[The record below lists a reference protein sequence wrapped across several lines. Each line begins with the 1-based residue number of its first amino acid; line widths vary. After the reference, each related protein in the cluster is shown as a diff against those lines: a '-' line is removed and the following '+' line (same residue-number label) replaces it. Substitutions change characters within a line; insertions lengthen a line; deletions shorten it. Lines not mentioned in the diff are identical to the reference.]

1 MSEIVSGLGDKNT
14 WKTAC
19 KVLLAGVSSW
29 ACARCLNVDAEV
41 VAWVCLFV
49 LEFIALNRLKPRNLA
64 TRKPLL
70 CVVLLFVFAFAVSLI
85 LGDHI
90 VVPAS
95 GGYSAYV
102 DESYIAPYHLRDF
115 ALFVMLLPGL
125 FALFAVPVQLLQ
137 ARRESR
143 QKGILEPCMDRLGTR
158 WVLLLSVIVFLGWIP
173 YMVIYWPGFV
183 FGDSLSSLSQA
194 MGWTALSNHHPVAYT
209 IYLKCWLKFAGILG
223 LGNTIGVGLSS
234 ICQSVL
240 MSLGFGLLAR
250 WVVVRGGVRPLA
262 GIAIALVFSMT
273 PYIATY
279 GIALWKDP
287 LFSSAVLVFSMCLA
301 DYVWSKG
308 EIAQKRSWIA
318 LLLASSLV
326 MVFFRNNG
334 VYILFGVLVLLAIFL
349 IAKSR
354 LRYAKGSGRVIG
366 CMAAVL
372 LVFGIVTGPIY
383 SFGGVVPSEASESV
397 GIPLNQMARVV
408 ALDGEMSES
417 DREYMNSIYPLEE
430 YKSTYTPCCTDNLK
444 WAPDFNNSALNE
456 GLWGH
461 WASMLARNP
470 NAYFQAW
477 ELQTYGFWAVNPGN
491 SDHLWSWNISAG
503 VPRNANAAYAD
514 RLVPYGIESNPAAL
528 DESWNEMLPMDS
540 WSVPISWLF
549 WTVLYLSICLLAA
562 GKGRWVFALIPSII
576 LVATLAIASPIYYW
590 PRYGAALQFLIPMYV
605 LVFFLLFGKKK
616 RTFR

>member
-1 MSEIVSGLGDKNT
+1 M
-14 WKTAC
+14 
-19 KVLLAGVSSW
+19 
-29 ACARCLNVDAEV
+29 
-41 VAWVCLFV
+41 
-49 LEFIALNRLKPRNLA
+49 
-64 TRKPLL
+64 
-70 CVVLLFVFAFAVSLI
+70 
-85 LGDHI
+85 
-90 VVPAS
+90 
-95 GGYSAYV
+95 
-102 DESYIAPYHLRDF
+102 
-115 ALFVMLLPGL
+115 
-125 FALFAVPVQLLQ
+125 
-137 ARRESR
+137 
-143 QKGILEPCMDRLGTR
+143 
-158 WVLLLSVIVFLGWIP
+158 
-173 YMVIYWPGFV
+173 
-183 FGDSLSSLSQA
+183 
-194 MGWTALSNHHPVAYT
+194 
-209 IYLKCWLKFAGILG
+209 
-223 LGNTIGVGLSS
+223 
-234 ICQSVL
+234 
-240 MSLGFGLLAR
+240 
-250 WVVVRGGVRPLA
+250 
-262 GIAIALVFSMT
+262 
-273 PYIATY
+273 
-279 GIALWKDP
+279 
-287 LFSSAVLVFSMCLA
+287 
-301 DYVWSKG
+301 
-308 EIAQKRSWIA
+308 
-318 LLLASSLV
+318 
-326 MVFFRNNG
+326 
-334 VYILFGVLVLLAIFL
+334 
-349 IAKSR
+349 
-354 LRYAKGSGRVIG
+354 IG

>member
-1 MSEIVSGLGDKNT
+1 MSEIVDGLSDRST
-14 WKTAC
+14 WKTVC
-19 KVLLAGVSSW
+19 KVFLAGVSSW

-41 VAWVCLFV
+41 VVWVCLFA
-49 LEFIALNRLKPRNLA
+49 LEYTALSRLRLKKLA
-64 TRKPLL
+64 AKKPLL
-70 CVVLLFVFAFAVSLI
+70 CALLLFAFAFAVSMI

-95 GGYSAYV
+95 GGYSAHT
-102 DESYIAPYHLRDF
+102 DESYIAPYHLRDL
-115 ALFVMLLPGL
+115 ALFVMILPGL
-125 FALFAVPVQLLQ
+125 FALFAAPVQLLQ
-137 ARRESR
+137 AKRESQR
-143 QKGILEPCMDRLGTR
+143 NGILEPRMDRLGAR
-158 WVLLLSVIVFLGWIP
+158 WVLLLSAIVFLGWIP
-173 YMVIYWPGFV
+173 YMVIYWPGFI

-194 MGWTALSNHHPVAYT
+194 MGWTALSNHFPVVYT

-223 LGNTIGVGLSS
+223 LGNTIGVGMSS

-250 WVVVRGGVRPLA
+250 WVVVRGGVRPVA
-262 GIAIALVFSMT
+262 GIAIALVFSLT

-301 DYVWSKG
+301 DYAWSRG
-308 EIAQKRSWIA
+308 EIAQRKSWIT
-318 LLLASSLV
+318 LLLISSLV

-334 VYILFGVLVLLAIFL
+334 VYILFGALVLLAIFL
-349 IAKSR
+349 IAKPR

-372 LVFGIVTGPIY
+372 LVFGIVTGPVY
-383 SFGGVVPSEASESV
+383 SFGGVTPSEASESV

-417 DREYMNSIYPLEE
+417 DREYMNSIYPLGE

-444 WAPDFNNSALNE
+444 WALGFNNSALNE

-461 WASMLARNP
+461 WASMLVRNP
-470 NAYFQAW
+470 NVYFQAW
-477 ELQTYGFWAVNPGN
+477 ELQTYGFWAVNPDN
-491 SDHLWSWNISAG
+491 SDHLWSWNVSAG
-503 VPRNANAAYAD
+503 VPRNANAAYVD
-514 RLVPYGIESNPAAL
+514 RLVPYGIESNPAAIN
-528 DESWNEMLPMDS
+528 ESWNSMLPMDS

-549 WTVLYLSICLLAA
+549 WAVLYLSICLLAA
-562 GKGRWVFALIPSII
+562 DKGRWVFALVPSVI
-576 LVATLAIASPIYYW
+576 LVATLVIASPIYYW
-590 PRYGAALQFLIPMYV
+590 PRYGAALQFLIPVYV
-605 LVFFLLFGKKK
+605 LMFFLLFGKKK
-616 RTFR
+616 SASR

>member
-1 MSEIVSGLGDKNT
+1 M
-14 WKTAC
+14 
-19 KVLLAGVSSW
+19 LLAGVSSW

-41 VAWVCLFV
+41 VVWVCLFA
-49 LEFIALNRLKPRNLA
+49 LEYIALSRLRLKKLA
-64 TRKPLL
+64 AKKPLL
-70 CVVLLFVFAFAVSLI
+70 CALLLFTFAFAVSLI

-95 GGYSAYV
+95 GGYSAHV
-102 DESYIAPYHLRDF
+102 DGSYIAPYHLRDF

-143 QKGILEPCMDRLGTR
+143 QKGILEPCMDRLGAR

-173 YMVIYWPGFV
+173 YMVIYWPGFI

-194 MGWTALSNHHPVAYT
+194 MGWTVLSNHHPVAYT
-209 IYLKCWLKFAGILG
+209 IYLKCWLKFAGVLG
-223 LGNTIGVGLSS
+223 LDSTVGVGLSS
-234 ICQSVL
+234 IFQSVL
-240 MSLGFGLLAR
+240 MSLSFGLLAR
-250 WVVVRGGVRPLA
+250 WVVVRGGIRPVA

-287 LFSSAVLVFSMCLA
+287 LFSSAVVVLSMCLA

-308 EIAQKRSWIA
+308 EIAEKRSWIA

-334 VYILFGVLVLLAIFL
+334 VYILLGALALLVIFL

-354 LRYAKGSGRVIG
+354 LRYAKGSCRVIG
-366 CMAAVL
+366 CIAAVL
-372 LVFGIVTGPIY
+372 LVFGIVTGPVY
-383 SFGGVVPSEASESV
+383 SFGGVASSEASESV

-408 ALDGEMSES
+408 AIDGEMPES

-430 YKSTYTPCCTDNLK
+430 YKLTYTPCCTDNLK
-444 WAPDFNNSALNE
+444 WAPDFNNSALSE

-461 WASMLARNP
+461 WASMLIRNP

-491 SDHLWSWNISAG
+491 SDRLWSGNISAG
-503 VPRNANAAYAD
+503 APQNASAAYVD
-514 RLVPYGIESNPAAL
+514 QLVSYGIEPNPAAL

-540 WSVPISWLF
+540 WSIPISWLF
-549 WTVLYLSICLLAA
+549 WAVLYLSIWLLAA

-590 PRYGAALQFLIPMYV
+590 PRYGVALQFLIPMYA
-605 LVFFLLFGKKK
+605 LIFFLLLGKKK
-616 RTFR
+616 SASR

>member
-1 MSEIVSGLGDKNT
+1 M
-14 WKTAC
+14 
-19 KVLLAGVSSW
+19 
-29 ACARCLNVDAEV
+29 
-41 VAWVCLFV
+41 
-49 LEFIALNRLKPRNLA
+49 
-64 TRKPLL
+64 
-70 CVVLLFVFAFAVSLI
+70 
-85 LGDHI
+85 
-90 VVPAS
+90 
-95 GGYSAYV
+95 GGYNAHV
-102 DESYIAPYHLRDF
+102 DESYITPYHLRDL

-125 FALFAVPVQLLQ
+125 FALFAAPVQFLQ
-137 ARRESR
+137 ARRESQR
-143 QKGILEPCMDRLGTR
+143 NGILEPCMDRLGAR

-173 YMVIYWPGFV
+173 YMVIYWLGFV

-194 MGWTALSNHHPVAYT
+194 MGWTALNNHHPVAYT

-223 LGNTIGVGLSS
+223 LGNTVGVGMSS

-250 WVVVRGGVRPLA
+250 WVVVRGGVRPVA

-308 EIAQKRSWIA
+308 EIAQKKSWIT
-318 LLLASSLV
+318 LLLISSLV

-334 VYILFGVLVLLAIFL
+334 IYILLGTLVLLAIFL
-349 IAKSR
+349 IVKSR
-354 LRYAKGSGRVIG
+354 LRHAKGSGRVIG

-372 LVFGIVTGPIY
+372 LVFGIVTGPVY
-383 SFGGVVPSEASESV
+383 SFGGVASSEASESV

-444 WAPDFNNSALNE
+444 WAPGFNNSALNE

-461 WASMLARNP
+461 WASMLVKNP
-470 NAYFQAW
+470 NVYFQAW
-477 ELQTYGFWAVNPGN
+477 ELQTYGFWAVNPGK
-491 SDHLWSWNISAG
+491 SDLWTWNISSG
-503 VPRNANAAYAD
+503 VPQNANATYVD
-514 RLVPYGIESNPAAL
+514 QLVSYGIESNPAAL
-528 DESWNEMLPMDS
+528 NESWNSMFPIDS
-540 WSVPISWLF
+540 WSIPISWLF
-549 WTVLYLSICLLAA
+549 WAVLYLFICLLAA
-562 GKGRWVFALIPSII
+562 GRGGWAFALIPSII
-576 LVATLAIASPIYYW
+576 LVATLVIASPIYYW
-590 PRYGAALQFLIPMYV
+590 VRYGAALQFLIPMYA
-605 LVFFLLFGKKK
+605 LMFFLLFGKKK
-616 RTFR
+616 SASR

>member
-1 MSEIVSGLGDKNT
+1 MTRQGSFNVLVS
-14 WKTAC
+14 
-19 KVLLAGVSSW
+19 
-29 ACARCLNVDAEV
+29 
-41 VAWVCLFV
+41 
-49 LEFIALNRLKPRNLA
+49 
-64 TRKPLL
+64 
-70 CVVLLFVFAFAVSLI
+70 
-85 LGDHI
+85 
-90 VVPAS
+90 
-95 GGYSAYV
+95 
-102 DESYIAPYHLRDF
+102 
-115 ALFVMLLPGL
+115 
-125 FALFAVPVQLLQ
+125 FALFAAPVQLLQ
-137 ARRESR
+137 ARRDFQR
-143 QKGILEPCMDRLGTR
+143 NGVLEPCMGRLGVR
-158 WVLLLSVIVFLGWIP
+158 WVLLLSAIVFLGWIP
-173 YMVIYWPGFV
+173 YMVIYWPGFI

-209 IYLKCWLKFAGILG
+209 IYLKCWLKFAGVLG
-223 LGNTIGVGLSS
+223 LDSTVGVGLSS
-234 ICQSVL
+234 MFQSVL

-250 WVVVRGGVRPLA
+250 WAVVRGGIRPVA
-262 GIAIALVFSMT
+262 GIVIALVFSMT

-287 LFSSAVLVFSMCLA
+287 LFSSAVVVFSICLA
-301 DYVWSKG
+301 DHVWSKG
-308 EIAQKRSWIA
+308 EIAQNRSWIA

-334 VYILFGVLVLLAIFL
+334 VYILFGALVLLTIFL
-349 IAKSR
+349 IVKSR
-354 LRYAKGSGRVIG
+354 LRYAKGSCRVIG
-366 CMAAVL
+366 CMAAIL

-408 ALDGEMSES
+408 ALDGDMSES

-444 WAPDFNNSALNE
+444 WAPGFNNSALNE
-456 GLWGH
+456 GLWRH
-461 WASMLARNP
+461 WASMLVRNP

-491 SDHLWSWNISAG
+491 SDHLWSWNINGG
-503 VPRNANAAYAD
+503 VPRNANAAYVD
-514 RLVPYGIESNPAAL
+514 QLVPYGIESNPAAL

-590 PRYGAALQFLIPMYV
+590 PRYGAALQFLIPMYA

-616 RTFR
+616 RTLR

>member
-95 GGYSAYV
+95 GGYSAHV

-262 GIAIALVFSMT
+262 GIAIA
-273 PYIATY
+273 
-279 GIALWKDP
+279 
-287 LFSSAVLVFSMCLA
+287 LVFSMCLA

>member
-1 MSEIVSGLGDKNT
+1 MPEIVSGLGDKNT

-29 ACARCLNVDAEV
+29 ACARCLNVGAEV
-41 VAWVCLFV
+41 VVWICLFS
-49 LEFIALNRLKPRNLA
+49 LEFIALSRLKPRNLA

-70 CVVLLFVFAFAVSLI
+70 CVVFLFTFAFAVSLI

-95 GGYSAYV
+95 GGYSAHV
-102 DESYIAPYHLRDF
+102 DESYIAPYRLRDF

-125 FALFAVPVQLLQ
+125 FALFATPVQFLQ
-137 ARRESR
+137 ARRESQR
-143 QKGILEPCMDRLGTR
+143 NGILEPRMDRLGAR
-158 WVLLLSVIVFLGWIP
+158 WVLLLSAIVFLGWIP
-173 YMVIYWPGFV
+173 YMVIYWPGFI
-183 FGDSLSSLSQA
+183 FSDSLSSLRQA
-194 MGWTALSNHHPVAYT
+194 MGWTALSNHFPVVYT

-223 LGNTIGVGLSS
+223 LGNTIGVGMSS

-240 MSLGFGLLAR
+240 MSLGFGLLTR
-250 WVVVRGGVRPLA
+250 WVVVRGGVRPVA
-262 GIAIALVFSMT
+262 GIAIALVFSLT

-287 LFSSAVLVFSMCLA
+287 LFSSAVVVFSMCLA

-308 EIAQKRSWIA
+308 EIAKKKSWIT
-318 LLLASSLV
+318 LLLISSLV

-334 VYILFGVLVLLAIFL
+334 VYILLGTLVLLVISL
-349 IAKSR
+349 IVRSR
-354 LRYAKGSGRVIG
+354 LRHVKGSGRVIG

-408 ALDGEMSES
+408 ALDGEMSEP

-444 WAPDFNNSALNE
+444 WAPGFNDSALSE

-461 WASMLARNP
+461 WASMLIRNP

-491 SDHLWSWNISAG
+491 SDCLWSRNISSG
-503 VPRNANAAYAD
+503 VPRNDSAAYVD
-514 RLVPYGIESNPAAL
+514 QLVPYGIESNPAAL
-528 DESWNEMLPMDS
+528 DESWDEMLPMDS

-549 WTVLYLSICLLAA
+549 WVVLYLSICLLAA
-562 GKGRWVFALIPSII
+562 GRGGWVFALIPSIL
-576 LVATLAIASPIYYW
+576 LVATLVIASPIYYW
-590 PRYGAALQFLIPMYV
+590 PRYGVALQFLIPMYA
-605 LVFFLLFGKKK
+605 LMFFLLLGKKK
-616 RTFR
+616 SASR

>member
-70 CVVLLFVFAFAVSLI
+70 CAVLLFVFAFAVSLI

-95 GGYSAYV
+95 GGYSAHV

-173 YMVIYWPGFV
+173 YMVIYWPGFI

-194 MGWTALSNHHPVAYT
+194 MGWTALSNHFPVIYT

-223 LGNTIGVGLSS
+223 LGNTIGVGMSS

-250 WVVVRGGVRPLA
+250 WVVVRGGVRPVA
-262 GIAIALVFSMT
+262 GIAIALVFSLT

-301 DYVWSKG
+301 DYAWSRG
-308 EIAQKRSWIA
+308 EIAQRKSWIT
-318 LLLASSLV
+318 LLLISSLV

-334 VYILFGVLVLLAIFL
+334 VYILLGTLALLAISL
-349 IAKSR
+349 IVKSR
-354 LRYAKGSGRVIG
+354 LRHAKGFGRVIG

-444 WAPDFNNSALNE
+444 WAPNFNNSALSE

-461 WASMLARNP
+461 WASMLVRNP

-491 SDHLWSWNISAG
+491 SDRLWSGNISSG
-503 VPRNANAAYAD
+503 VPRNASAAYVD
-514 RLVPYGIESNPAAL
+514 QLVPYGIEPNPAAL
-528 DESWNEMLPMDS
+528 DESWNSMLPIDS
-540 WSVPISWLF
+540 WSIPVSWLF
-549 WTVLYLSICLLAA
+549 WAVLYLSICLFAED
-562 GKGRWVFALIPSII
+562 KGRWVFALIPSII
-576 LVATLAIASPIYYW
+576 LVATLVIASPIYYW
-590 PRYGAALQFLIPMYV
+590 SRYGAALQFLIPMYA
-605 LVFFLLFGKKK
+605 LIFFLLFGKKK
-616 RTFR
+616 SASR

>member
-95 GGYSAYV
+95 GGYSAHV
-102 DESYIAPYHLRDF
+102 DESYIAPTTCDF

-173 YMVIYWPGFV
+173 YMAIYWPGFI

-194 MGWTALSNHHPVAYT
+194 MGWTALSNHFPVVYT

-223 LGNTIGVGLSS
+223 LGNTIGVGMSS

-250 WVVVRGGVRPLA
+250 WVVVRGGVRPVA
-262 GIAIALVFSMT
+262 GIAIALVFSLT

-301 DYVWSKG
+301 DYAWSRG
-308 EIAQKRSWIA
+308 EIAQRKSWIT
-318 LLLASSLV
+318 LLLISSLV

-334 VYILFGVLVLLAIFL
+334 VYILLGTLTLLAISL
-349 IAKSR
+349 IVKSR
-354 LRYAKGSGRVIG
+354 LRHAKGSGRVIG

-444 WAPDFNNSALNE
+444 WAPNFNNSALSE

-461 WASMLARNP
+461 WVSMLIRNP

-491 SDHLWSWNISAG
+491 SDRLWSGNISSG
-503 VPRNANAAYAD
+503 VPRNVSAAYVD
-514 RLVPYGIESNPAAL
+514 QLVPYGIEPNPAAL
-528 DESWNEMLPMDS
+528 DESWNSMLPIDS
-540 WSVPISWLF
+540 WSIPVSWLF
-549 WTVLYLSICLLAA
+549 WAVLYLSICLFAED
-562 GKGRWVFALIPSII
+562 KGRWVFALIPSII
-576 LVATLAIASPIYYW
+576 LVATLVIASPIYYW
-590 PRYGAALQFLIPMYV
+590 SRYGAALQFLIPMYA
-605 LVFFLLFGKKK
+605 LIFFLLFGKKK
-616 RTFR
+616 SASR

>member
-95 GGYSAYV
+95 GGYSAHV

-173 YMVIYWPGFV
+173 YMAIYWPGFV

-194 MGWTALSNHHPVAYT
+194 MGWTALSNHFPVVYT

-223 LGNTIGVGLSS
+223 LGNTIGVGISS

-250 WVVVRGGVRPLA
+250 WVVVRGGVRPCC
-262 GIAIALVFSMT
+262 GIAIALVFSLT

-301 DYVWSKG
+301 DYAWSRG
-308 EIAQKRSWIA
+308 EIAQRKSWIT
-318 LLLASSLV
+318 LLLISSLV

-334 VYILFGVLVLLAIFL
+334 VYILLGTLTLLAISL
-349 IAKSR
+349 IVKSR
-354 LRYAKGSGRVIG
+354 LRHAKGSGRVIG

-444 WAPDFNNSALNE
+444 WAPNFNNSALSE

-461 WASMLARNP
+461 WVSMLIRNP

-491 SDHLWSWNISAG
+491 SDRLWSGNISSG
-503 VPRNANAAYAD
+503 VPRNASAAYVD
-514 RLVPYGIESNPAAL
+514 QLVPYGIEPNPAAL
-528 DESWNEMLPMDS
+528 DESWNSMLPIDS
-540 WSVPISWLF
+540 WSIPVSWLF
-549 WTVLYLSICLLAA
+549 WAVLYLSICLFAED
-562 GKGRWVFALIPSII
+562 KGRWVFALIPSII
-576 LVATLAIASPIYYW
+576 LVATLVIASPIYYW
-590 PRYGAALQFLIPMYV
+590 SRYGAALQFLIPMYA
-605 LVFFLLFGKKK
+605 LIFFLLFGKKK
-616 RTFR
+616 SASR

>member
-1 MSEIVSGLGDKNT
+1 MSEIVDGLSDKST
-14 WKTAC
+14 WMTVC

-29 ACARCLNVDAEV
+29 ACARCLNADAEV
-41 VAWVCLFV
+41 VAWICLFA
-49 LEFIALNRLKPRNLA
+49 LEFIALNRLKPKNLA
-64 TRKPLL
+64 VRKPLL
-70 CVVLLFVFAFAVSLI
+70 RVVFLFTLAFAVSLI

-95 GGYSAYV
+95 GGYNAHV
-102 DESYIAPYHLRDF
+102 DESYIAPYHLRDL
-115 ALFVMLLPGL
+115 ALFAMLLPGL
-125 FALFAVPVQLLQ
+125 FALFAAPVQLLQ
-137 ARRESR
+137 AKRESQR
-143 QKGILEPCMDRLGTR
+143 NGILEPCMDCLGVR
-158 WVLLLSVIVFLGWIP
+158 WVLLLSAIVFLGWVP

-209 IYLKCWLKFAGILG
+209 IYLKCWLKFASVLG
-223 LGNTIGVGLSS
+223 LDSTVGVGLSS
-234 ICQSVL
+234 IFQSVL

-250 WVVVRGGVRPLA
+250 WVVVRGGIRPVV

-287 LFSSAVLVFSMCLA
+287 LFSSAVVIFSICLA

-308 EIAQKRSWIA
+308 EIAQNRSWIA

-334 VYILFGVLVLLAIFL
+334 VYILLGVLALLVIFL

-354 LRYAKGSGRVIG
+354 LRYAKGSCRVVG

-372 LVFGIVTGPIY
+372 LAFGIVTGPFC

-408 ALDGEMSES
+408 ALDGDMSES

-444 WAPDFNNSALNE
+444 WAAGFNNSVLNE

-461 WASMLARNP
+461 WASMLVRNP

-491 SDHLWSWNISAG
+491 SDRLWSWNINGG
-503 VPRNANAAYAD
+503 VPRNANAAYVD
-514 RLVPYGIESNPAAL
+514 QLVPYGIESNPAAL

>member
-1 MSEIVSGLGDKNT
+1 MSEIVDGLSDKST
-14 WKTAC
+14 WRTVC

-29 ACARCLNVDAEV
+29 ACARCLNADAEV
-41 VAWVCLFV
+41 VAWICLFA
-49 LEFIALNRLKPRNLA
+49 LEFIALNRLKPKNLA
-64 TRKPLL
+64 VRKPLL
-70 CVVLLFVFAFAVSLI
+70 RVVFLFTLAFAVSLI

-95 GGYSAYV
+95 GGYNAHV
-102 DESYIAPYHLRDF
+102 DESYIAPYHLRDL
-115 ALFVMLLPGL
+115 ALFAMLLPGL
-125 FALFAVPVQLLQ
+125 FALFAAPVQLLQ
-137 ARRESR
+137 AKRESQR
-143 QKGILEPCMDRLGTR
+143 NGILEPCMDCLGVR
-158 WVLLLSVIVFLGWIP
+158 WVLLLSAIVFLGWVP

-209 IYLKCWLKFAGILG
+209 IYLKCWLKFASVLG
-223 LGNTIGVGLSS
+223 FDSTVGVGLSS
-234 ICQSVL
+234 IFQSVL

-250 WVVVRGGVRPLA
+250 WVVVRGGIRPVV

-287 LFSSAVLVFSMCLA
+287 LFSSAVVIFSICLA

-308 EIAQKRSWIA
+308 EIAQNRSWIA

-334 VYILFGVLVLLAIFL
+334 VYILLGVLALLVIFL

-354 LRYAKGSGRVIG
+354 LRYAKGSCRVVG

-372 LVFGIVTGPIY
+372 LAFGIVTGPFC

-408 ALDGEMSES
+408 ALDGDMSES

-444 WAPDFNNSALNE
+444 WAAGFNNSVLNE

-461 WASMLARNP
+461 WASMLVRNP

-491 SDHLWSWNISAG
+491 SDRLWSWNINGG
-503 VPRNANAAYAD
+503 VPRNANAAYVD
-514 RLVPYGIESNPAAL
+514 QLVPYGIESNPAAL